1 MMTALYLIRGVPGS
15 GKTTL
20 GNRLKE
26 AGLVDY
32 VCSTD
37 DYMVGPDSKY
47 RFDAARLRECHERC
61 RISTRNRLSKGWSVA
76 VCNTFTRRWEMQ
88 SYIDMADDLN
98 CTLYFIRCEGD
109 YVNIHGVPEEKV
121 AEMRARFAD
130 WPGRC

>member
-1 MMTALYLIRGVPGS
+1 MTALYLIRGVPGS

-32 VCSTD
+32 VCSAD
-37 DYMVGPDSKY
+37 DYMVGPDGKY
-47 RFDAARLRECHERC
+47 LFDGSRLRECHKRC
-61 RISTRNRLSKGWSVA
+61 RISTRNRLSEGGSVA

-98 CTLYFIRCEGD
+98 CTLYVIRCEGD
-109 YVNIHGVPEEKV
+109 YGNIHGVPEEKV
-121 AEMRARFAD
+121 AEMRARFED